1 MRWGL
6 MRCWEK
12 WEGESV
18 SEDLLSVWE
27 RIHLAEGRHGGF
39 RLYGFSLP
47 HCCQTGSPERLSA
60 QLRNGYKLPHE
71 STPPPHPQA
80 LSWSYSLEGF
90 HAQRPSSDRYR
101 CEENILP
108 STLGDAFSQL
118 FVGPA
123 SVLLCLCQM
132 WLPHEFLFRGPNWRK
147 SKYVR
152 WLEPSFCSHAAWV

>member
-6 MRCWEK
+6 TRCWEK

-18 SEDLLSVWE
+18 LEDLLSVWA
-27 RIHLAEGRHGGF
+27 RIHRAEGRHGGF

-47 HCCQTGSPERLSA
+47 HYHQNRQPRKAKRSA
-60 QLRNGYKLPHE
+60 QEWVQPHE
-71 STPPPHPQA
+71 FPPPPYPQA
-80 LSWSYSLEGF
+80 LSWSYTLEGF
-90 HAQRPSSDRYR
+90 HAQRPSSARYS
-101 CEENILP
+101 CGENILP

-132 WLPHEFLFRGPNWRK
+132 WLPHEFLFRGLTGERVSTVWW
-147 SKYVR
+147 SGAQF
-152 WLEPSFCSHAAWV
+152 L